1 MYSKEGAHVSKRPSM
16 TQRKSSLPIET
27 FDDHLLNELEESTIQ
42 SSSVTTTE
50 SSSTETQN
58 HNIETTD
65 RVPRP
70 ILKRSHSTLNSVL
83 LHKNKLQGGFKKLSC
98 HLNEIKPEKPGSNIK
113 SDDKNMISFVK
124 RSLSRSEEELSS
136 KVSEMSSVSSPTRDP
151 PLGFDFPQPFPS
163 PSKDTGLPE
172 KDSLECSSLN
182 SKTITS
188 SIDYVTEAD
197 LLTLALLIGN
207 KLSFLTVELGL
218 ELSQWDYALKNYN
231 LPDTQALYILHRWY
245 GERERTVGELCQAL
259 CAIGLED
266 IAARLE
272 ITF

>member
-1 MYSKEGAHVSKRPSM
+1 M

-27 FDDHLLNELEESTIQ
+27 FNDHLLNELEESTIQ

-50 SSSTETQN
+50 SSSTKTQN
-58 HNIETTD
+58 HSIETTN

-70 ILKRSHSTLNSVL
+70 ILKHSHSTLNSVL

-98 HLNEIKPEKPGSNIK
+98 QLNEIKPEKPVSNIK
-113 SDDKNMISFVK
+113 SDDKNKNMICSVK
-124 RSLSRSEEELSS
+124 RSLSQSEEELSS
-136 KVSEMSSVSSPTRDP
+136 KVSEISSVSSPTKDP
-151 PLGFDFPQPFPS
+151 PLGFDFPQPFPC
-163 PSKDTGLPE
+163 PSKEKIHTGLPE
-172 KDSLECSSLN
+172 KDSLECTSLN
-182 SKTITS
+182 CKTITS

-218 ELSQWDYALKNYN
+218 ELSQWDYALKNYK

-266 IAARLE
+266 IAVRLE